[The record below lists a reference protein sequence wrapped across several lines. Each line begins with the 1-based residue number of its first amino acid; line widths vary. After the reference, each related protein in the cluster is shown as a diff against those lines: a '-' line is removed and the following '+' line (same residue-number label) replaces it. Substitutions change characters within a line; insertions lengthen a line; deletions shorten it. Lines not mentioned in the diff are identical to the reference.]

1 MSNSKTKKSENQKL
15 KAVYYF
21 SKTLH
26 LRCLVG
32 LWISLWCHQSL
43 VGKYLFKI
51 KSNPANNYLFKVNN
65 RNTGKMYEICSKLT
79 IKILERRQWRRLL
92 TWSSLRSLW
101 CFYCWLWT
109 YFTYFSS
116 FSIID
121 FDQASFS
128 WERTK
133 TTPMGAVLVPL
144 MLILNKHF
152 QIQENMD
159 QKKLRIWTLF
169 TQWSICW

>member
-1 MSNSKTKKSENQKL
+1 MLTNVSRGVFRIMSNSKTKKSENQKL

-79 IKILERRQWRRLL
+79 IKILERSSFIDVVVIEVVVVFLLL
-92 TWSSLRSLW
+92 TLNIFHLFFQF
-101 CFYCWLWT
+101 FYYWLWPSK
-109 YFTYFSS
+109 F
-116 FSIID
+116 
-121 FDQASFS
+121 
-128 WERTK
+128 
-133 TTPMGAVLVPL
+133 
-144 MLILNKHF
+144 
-152 QIQENMD
+152 
-159 QKKLRIWTLF
+159 
-169 TQWSICW
+169 